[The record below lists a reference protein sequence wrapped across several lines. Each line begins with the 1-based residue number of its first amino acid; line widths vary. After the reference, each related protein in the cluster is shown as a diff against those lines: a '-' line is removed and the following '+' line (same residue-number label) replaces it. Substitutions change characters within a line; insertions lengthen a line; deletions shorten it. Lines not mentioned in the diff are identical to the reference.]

1 MKPKQY
7 FKALDGLRLFASVN
21 IVLLHIYTQ
30 RPVSYMVSVSQGFID
45 YIIYAP
51 AFNASMFY
59 LLSGFIFTYKYSE
72 QAGKFPVKSFL
83 LKRFKKLYPLHFATT
98 LLMALILIFL
108 SIQNNYINPEKIF
121 LSLSMHLSL
130 LWSFFPLNTYR
141 LNLPSWSLSSFLLCY
156 LLFPVFLKLIN
167 KITKQSKVIFYIFL
181 SLIPGIIWTFV
192 YSLFGFNNE
201 LFLFFHIFAPIRFFE
216 FVIGMLIA
224 RLFRLNK
231 GRNTAYEKTPYL
243 NTIIILFSLCLIFLN
258 TYFRFSSNKYIYWL
272 AYHVFCIIPYSAL
285 IYCFAKGTGIICSFT
300 KIKIIRK
307 LGKISFYTY
316 LIHFPIIYFIPLI
329 NTDYFNFSDF
339 LFSPIKIL
347 VFLILLYGGSLLF
360 TEKIKPVLFKNKLL
374 NIKRPKNGR

>member
-30 RPVSYMVSVSQGFID
+30 RPVSYMVSVSQNFID

-51 AFNASMFY
+51 AFNASVFY
-59 LLSGFIFTYKYSE
+59 LLSGFIFTYKYSK
-72 QAGKFPVKSFL
+72 QALNFPVKTFL
-83 LKRFKKLYPLHFATT
+83 LKRFKKLYPLHAATT
-98 LLMALILIFL
+98 ILMALILIFF
-108 SIQNNYINPEKIF
+108 SIKSNYINLEKVF

-141 LNLPSWSLSSFLLCY
+141 LNLPSWSLSSFVLCY
-156 LLFPVFLKLIN
+156 LLFPTFLKLVN
-167 KITKQSKVIFYIFL
+167 KIKLQSKVIFYIFL
-181 SLIPGIIWTFV
+181 SFIPGILWTVV

-201 LFLFFHIFAPIRFFE
+201 LFLFFHTFAPIRFFE
-216 FVIGMLIA
+216 FIIGMLIA

-231 GRNTAYEKTPYL
+231 GRDNILEKKPYI
-243 NTIIILFSLCLIFLN
+243 NTIIILVSIALIFLN
-258 TYFRFSSNKYIYWL
+258 TYFRFSSDKYIYWL
-272 AYHVFCIIPYSAL
+272 AYHIFCIIPYSAL
-285 IYCFAKGTGIICSFT
+285 VYCFAKGTGIICSFT

-316 LIHFPIIYFIPLI
+316 ILHFPIIFLIPLI
-329 NTDYFNFSDF
+329 NSDFFKLSDF

-347 VFLILLYGGSLLF
+347 IFFIILYGGSLLAS
-360 TEKIKPVLFKNKLL
+360 EMMKPRLPEIKH
-374 NIKRPKNGR
+374 PKTGQ